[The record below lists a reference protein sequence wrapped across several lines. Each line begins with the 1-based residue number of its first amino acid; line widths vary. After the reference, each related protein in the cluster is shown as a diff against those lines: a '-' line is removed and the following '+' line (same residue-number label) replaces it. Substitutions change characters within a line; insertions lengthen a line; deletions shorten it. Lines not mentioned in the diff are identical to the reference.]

1 MSGHFIEHIKEATA
15 PKSQDAAHPSAKLD
29 QVAAGIN
36 ELHALTRR
44 GLWGMLLF
52 LSLSA
57 TVLYCSEAGIFAMVP
72 AEVRNFFGELP
83 PPRWLHAVLAV
94 SWLSAFVLIM
104 GRMVDDS
111 EPCYNWYNVGL
122 PTIFY
127 PLYIFTEGAATYFPA
142 VFAAGL
148 ILLVCEHVSVTLH
161 ARRLLREETA
171 RLRQLNHLK
180 N

>member
-1 MSGHFIEHIKEATA
+1 MSGHIIEHIKEATA
-15 PKSQDAAHPSAKLD
+15 PRSKDADRSAAKLRE
-29 QVAAGIN
+29 VAAGID

-44 GLWGMLLF
+44 GLWGILLF

-57 TVLYCSEAGIFAMVP
+57 SVLYCSQAGIFAMVP
-72 AEVRNFFGELP
+72 ADVKEMFSELP
-83 PPRWLHAVLAV
+83 PPVVIHAVLAV

-104 GRMVDDS
+104 GRMVEEVKPS
-111 EPCYNWYNVGL
+111 YNWYNVGL

-127 PLYIFTEGAATYFPA
+127 PLYIFTDGAATYFPA

-148 ILLVCEHVSVTLH
+148 VLLVIEHVSVTIH

-171 RLRQLNHLK
+171 RLRHLNHLE